1 MESRGRQTTRP
12 HQPCFL
18 LAGSGWNMTQ
28 ERIDTCSEL
37 DVAILTRAPPSR
49 DVPFVKRLPATSVR
63 LGAGVDDCRGSSGP
77 CGNGDMLER
86 AMLRTN
92 ADAA

>member
-1 MESRGRQTTRP
+1 
-12 HQPCFL
+12 
-18 LAGSGWNMTQ
+18 MTQ

-37 DVAILTRAPPSR
+37 GVAILTRAPPSR

-63 LGAGVDDCRGSSGP
+63 LGAGADDCRGSSGP

-92 ADAA
+92 ADAAQHQARCAAAGIALYVGTLLHEGF